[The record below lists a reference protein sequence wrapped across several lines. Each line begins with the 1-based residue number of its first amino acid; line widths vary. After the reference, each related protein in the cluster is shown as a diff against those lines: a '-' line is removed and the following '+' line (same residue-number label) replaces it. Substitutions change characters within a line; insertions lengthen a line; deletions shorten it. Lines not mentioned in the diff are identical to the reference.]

1 MLCSLPQVCKAAP
14 IPGETRVWKYITLF
28 KRIFLIDSP
37 GVVYGNLE
45 LPHSSTDSSL
55 RALENETTSVLKGVV
70 RIDNLDDPAQ
80 YVDGVL
86 SRVKRAYIVRT
97 YGIPT
102 WTDSVDF
109 LEQYARQ
116 TGKLL
121 KGGEYDLST
130 VARMVLN
137 DWQRGRIPYFV
148 CPPFEEEEKKREDEE
163 EAERKRKEEERRM
176 KVEQMYS
183 HIAVRAKFD
192 EEDLKGP
199 EQLRTADEEEE
210 EQGVGEGG
218 GKDWD
223 AVYEGV
229 EGEEADAAE
238 AEATL
243 GVESREGAEV
253 GGEEE
258 EEEGEREEEEEEFG
272 GAVTEDV
279 ERAMSER
286 RARYHAD
293 ADEVEEDEGEEEE
306 VEEIKPVVAGAGARQ
321 QQQQPLF
328 MLQRRVTG
336 GDGGDAVEGKQ
347 ADGDTRPRSKKNK
360 SRSKKNKKEAAKKR
374 KHGWK

>member
-1 MLCSLPQVCKAAP
+1 MCKAAP
-14 IPGETRVWKYITLF
+14 IPGETRTWKYITLF

-45 LPHSSTDSSL
+45 PPSTSTSSSDSSL
-55 RALENETTSVLKGVV
+55 RALENETTSVLRGVV

-86 SRVKRAYIVRT
+86 SRVKRQYIART
-97 YGIPT
+97 YGIST
-102 WTDSVDF
+102 WADSTDF
-109 LEQYARQ
+109 LEQYAKQ

-121 KGGEYDLST
+121 KGGEYDLNT

-148 CPPFEEEEKKREDEE
+148 CPPFEEEERKMEEEE

-183 HIAVRAKFD
+183 HIAVRVKFD
-192 EEDLKGP
+192 EEDLRGP
-199 EQLRTADEEEE
+199 AQLGTTGEGDKDEGE
-210 EQGVGEGG
+210 EGG

-223 AVYEGV
+223 VVYEGV
-229 EGEEADAAE
+229 EGEEADDAE
-238 AEATL
+238 AEASL
-243 GVESREGAEV
+243 ANDPQEDGRGVEEV
-253 GGEEE
+253 EEE
-258 EEEGEREEEEEEFG
+258 EEEGEDGVDEVEEDLA

-279 ERAMSER
+279 VREMSER

-293 ADEVEEDEGEEEE
+293 ADEVEGDEGEGEE
-306 VEEIKPVVAGAGARQ
+306 VEELKPMVAGAGVR
-321 QQQQPLF
+321 QQPLF
-328 MLQRRVTG
+328 MLQRKG
-336 GDGGDAVEGKQ
+336 SSGEGSEVAEANK

-360 SRSKKNKKEAAKKR
+360 SRSKKNRKEAEKKR